1 MKRLN
6 PFFEHS
12 YDAMFERWK
21 LLKQASKT
29 TKGFTVPDFA
39 SQRCNFLGKAF
50 EPQPAFAWLK
60 CEEGIVDCEKFLRE
74 KKNILTKSGKYFGDD
89 LSYVRVSMLDRDSI
103 FNTFIHRIS
112 SSFNST
118 L

>member
-1 MKRLN
+1 MKDKETAKKMTEYIELN
-6 PFFEHS
+6 TIGVSKVSQLRVAKVLKAMSDSCGNETAKSFFEHS

-50 EPQPAFAWLK
+50 EPQPGTLKEKQSKWL
-60 CEEGIVDCEKFLRE
+60 
-74 KKNILTKSGKYFGDD
+74 
-89 LSYVRVSMLDRDSI
+89 
-103 FNTFIHRIS
+103 IS
-112 SSFNST
+112 N
-118 L
+118 